1 MSRTCTS
8 KRGFFT
14 SVHPYFNHTAT
25 PYRSLFGG
33 PDGGAQARRCL
44 IGLSTPFRATSHLTV
59 GGSKPSRE

>member
-33 PDGGAQARRCL
+33 PDGGSASSPVPHRSVNPVSGYL
-44 IGLSTPFRATSHLTV
+44 PFDS
-59 GGSKPSRE
+59 GW